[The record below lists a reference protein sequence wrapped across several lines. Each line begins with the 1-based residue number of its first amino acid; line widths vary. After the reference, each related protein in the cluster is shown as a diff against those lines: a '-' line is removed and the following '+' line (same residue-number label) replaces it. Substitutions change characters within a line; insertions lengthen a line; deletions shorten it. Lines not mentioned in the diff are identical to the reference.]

1 MSKEDVENLI
11 KEAEANRHKDKEKK
25 DLVETRNIAD
35 SHIHQAQTLIKEN
48 TEKIKEEDK
57 KLIEEKIEALKT
69 VLENPEATKESIESA
84 ATPLN
89 EALMKVGQTIYAAGA
104 SDDGVKV
111 KENAGAEGTP
121 EEPTIEAEVE
131 DEEKK

>member
-35 SHIHQAQTLIKEN
+35 SHIHQAQTLIKDN
-48 TEKIKEEDK
+48 AEKIKEEDK

-111 KENAGAEGTP
+111 KENAETEGTP